1 LTVTLSSRISGL
13 KRSAGIQGLGSGLRK
28 NVMMNI
34 LTKEFPDID
43 PDVIYAKITRGDRKL
58 KRGFI

>member
-1 LTVTLSSRISGL
+1 MTKTLSSRISGL
-13 KRSAGIQGLGSGLRK
+13 KRSSGIHGLGTGFRK

-43 PDVIYAKITRGDRKL
+43 PDVIYNKIRGHSL
-58 KRGFI
+58 K